1 MSYIEL
7 HGTLF
12 DASFD
17 GINLSTKGFDCFDI
31 KKPHIPKQQL
41 STIDIPKRNGNIIS
55 GKKFV
60 QNKLVL
66 YGYVKNDS
74 YDDLT
79 ATLEDL
85 AAFLFRDTDCRLV
98 SSRQTDRYWNVQY
111 LDYEIME
118 QKDDYAVVTLNFE
131 CIEDP
136 FAYDTTATTD
146 SQTITTFGTIY
157 MVINGGHTYAFPVIT
172 ITFNADQQHIYIC
185 NNTII
190 DKVSN
195 RLDISKPFST
205 GDELTIDCKNGTI
218 KLNGANSP
226 AGLGDGGD
234 EMAEWIMLAVGDNE
248 IEVGTTDGTID
259 VTVDISFEKVYLY

>member
-85 AAFLFRDTDCRLV
+85 AAFLFRDTDCKLV

-136 FAYDTTATTD
+136 FAYDTTATTSD
-146 SQTITTFGTIY
+146 ETITSSGTTYI
-157 MVINGGHTYAFPVIT
+157 VANGGHTYAFPIIT
-172 ITFNADQQHIYIC
+172 ITFNEDMQHIYFA
-185 NNTII
+185 NNTIV
-190 DKVSN
+190 DDVSN
-195 RLDISKPFST
+195 RFDISKAFSS
-205 GDELTIDCKNGTI
+205 GDVLVVDCKNGTI

-226 AGLGDGGD
+226 AGFGDGGN
-234 EMAEWIMLAVGDNE
+234 EMAGFILLAVGNNE
-248 IEVGTTDGTID
+248 LEVGTTDESINVD
-259 VTVDISFEKVYLY
+259 VDLSFEKVYLY